1 MLGAKLGI
9 LDKQYNI
16 VTDGLVLYYQPG
28 FVKCYPGTGTSAY
41 NLASGSLTPT
51 GSMLDHTNVVGPS
64 GNAGGYFVLDGTNDS
79 IKIVNESSL
88 QITGDITLSG
98 WVYLD
103 SYATNNDHIIAKESS
118 YILKANQNST
128 SRPRF
133 QLHDGSFKTL
143 QGTSQLSLS
152 TWHNV
157 VGVKGDDVMRLY
169 INGVDIGST
178 TAYTGTTTSNSNNVY
193 ISGYNG
199 SGTYVSDG
207 NMTEIKIYNI
217 ALSAGEV
224 LQNYNATKDRYT

>member
-1 MLGAKLGI
+1 MSFSNGPKG
-9 LDKQYNI
+9 I
-16 VTDGLVLYYQPG
+16 VTDGIVFAADAGNTQCWNPNAS
-28 FVKCYPGTGTSAY
+28 TSGSFN
-41 NLASGSLTPT
+41 NLANPTTGSLMNDTSGSLGPG
-51 GSMLDHTNVVGPS
+51 GS
-64 GNAGGYFVLDGTNDS
+64 FIFDGTNDFIDCGNNS
-79 IKIVNESSL
+79 IF

-103 SYATNNDHIIAKESS
+103 SYATNNDHIIGKENS

-143 QGTSQLSLS
+143 QGSAQLSLS

-169 INGVDIGST
+169 IDGVDIGST

-193 ISGYNG
+193 ISGYDG
-199 SGTYVSDG
+199 SGAYDSDG
-207 NMTEIKIYNI
+207 NMANLYIYNK
-217 ALSAGEV
+217 ALTAAEV
-224 LQNYNATKDRYT
+224 LQNYNSQKTRFGL